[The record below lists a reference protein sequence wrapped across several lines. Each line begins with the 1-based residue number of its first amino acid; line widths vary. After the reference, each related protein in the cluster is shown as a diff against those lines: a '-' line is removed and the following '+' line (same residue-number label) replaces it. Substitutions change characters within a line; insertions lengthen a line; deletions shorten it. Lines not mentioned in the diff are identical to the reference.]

1 MEYQK
6 LAGIIVASSF
16 IVFYLLE
23 LIGGKIQSSPRPLRD
38 FSFTLVGIFSQSF
51 LSAAIVGSA
60 MGYALIMLLPNK
72 AGSLSTTP
80 LWLAFPILFLINEF
94 MHYWLHRK
102 AHEWRWLWKIHR
114 THHSAQELNTGVL
127 YRYNIFWVLIIPHT
141 WTGTAAVYLGL
152 GLPFIIAILTTYFIN
167 ALTHTSYRW
176 DLWLR
181 EKFPMAEPFWKIIEK
196 IITLPD
202 AHHAHH
208 AYGKSAHPNGNYA
221 ISLFIFDTLFGTAKI
236 PNSRQKKYGL
246 PISPRLHWAEE
257 LFWPMIKKPL
267 LAKPDTNSSIIPEAK

>member
-1 MEYQK
+1 MEYEK
-6 LAGIIVASSF
+6 LAGIIVAISF
-16 IVFYLLE
+16 IVFYAFE
-23 LIGGKIQSSPRPLRD
+23 LIGGKIQSSTRPLRD
-38 FSFTLVGIFSQSF
+38 IGFTLIGILSQSF
-51 LSAAIVGSA
+51 FAAAVVGTA
-60 MGYALIMLLPNK
+60 MGYILITLLPSN
-72 AGSLSTTP
+72 ADSLSTTSV
-80 LWLAFPILFLINEF
+80 WLAFPILFFANEL

-114 THHSAQELNTGVL
+114 THHSAQDLNTGVL
-127 YRYNIFWVLIIPHT
+127 YRYNIFWVLLLPHT

-152 GLPFIIAILTTYFIN
+152 GLPFLAAVLTTYFIN
-167 ALTHTSYRW
+167 VLTHTSYRW

-181 EKFPMAEPFWKIIEK
+181 ENFPMTEPLWKIIEQ

-236 PNSRQKKYGL
+236 PNSRQKQYGL

-257 LFWPMIKKPL
+257 LFWPVVKKPL
-267 LAKPDTNSSIIPEAK
+267 LAKPVVDPSLKSTKT